1 MNRKVLVA
9 DDSATIRMIV
19 QATLNA
25 AGWDVVLAADG
36 AQALDLARTHQPAL
50 VITDWNMPVLDG
62 PGLIAALRAEPALA
76 ALPVLVLTTEGDEQ
90 VYAQARAL
98 GVQGWLG
105 KPVEPE
111 TLVAVVA
118 DFLPLSS
125 KA

>member
-19 QATLNA
+19 QASLA
-25 AGWDVVLAADG
+25 GAGWDVRLAADG
-36 AQALDLARTHQPAL
+36 AQALALAQAERPDL

-62 PGLIAALRAEPALA
+62 PGLIAAFRADVTLA
-76 ALPVLVLTTEGDEQ
+76 DLPVLVLTTEGDEQ

-105 KPVEPE
+105 KPVEPD

-118 DFLPLSS
+118 DFLP
-125 KA
+125 